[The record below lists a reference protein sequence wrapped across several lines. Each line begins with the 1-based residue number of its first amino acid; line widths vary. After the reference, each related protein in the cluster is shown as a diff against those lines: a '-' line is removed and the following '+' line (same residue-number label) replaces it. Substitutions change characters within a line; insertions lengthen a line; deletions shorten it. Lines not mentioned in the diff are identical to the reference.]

1 MIHLLLFFFFIF
13 FSFFFIFF
21 HFFSFFFIFCHFSQ
35 HELINIKSKAR
46 ILKGVP
52 ILLTLSE
59 AEREEIAR
67 LMKRNVYQK
76 GDQII
81 KQGEE
86 GDEFFVIETGEG
98 KYFFC
103 FFKKFFFFLFT
114 LYFSNVR
121 ELLSLTV

>member
-1 MIHLLLFFFFIF
+1 MYPKKFVYLI
-13 FSFFFIFF
+13 
-21 HFFSFFFIFCHFSQ
+21 
-35 HELINIKSKAR
+35 LINIKSKAR